1 MKVVEMRQY
10 VAGKVS
16 DPVIQF
22 RTGKKIDNLFGDLKR
37 VLFERW
43 KGLMAQEIIG
53 DKADEETYLVNTGVS
68 SFSTCK
74 NVLTN
79 RPAPGKQDI
88 HHTGRNSCVMGSI
101 DARNQPGP
109 ITFRTGKG
117 DVQTECSYIFTVY
130 PEGYVINTGKTGCNL
145 FGVQHALYL
154 VSIGKKNVKTGNL
167 NGAHIFPSLTAVAQY
182 MERHRDVFRYLVEK
196 YGYEIRVEPACEN
209 FAKDMDAV
217 PEKEKKKIPEIDKL
231 IREINA
237 SDCLESEETEKL
249 KGVAT
254 KKEMK
259 REAIKRLTH
268 LGVMEDVVE
277 SFISEGKIYM
287 SEFGGILYDLD
298 QGAKEAVERTEK
310 QFPCLPYAVIK
321 TVHEVGILYAVLY
334 VSKDKTE
341 WKYQRP
347 DKYGLCHAYV
357 YNADEPDYSEG
368 GEICVQGAHG
378 GLFRT
383 A

>member
-10 VAGKVS
+10 MDGKVS

-22 RTGKKIDNLFGDLKR
+22 RTGKKLDNLFEDLKR
-37 VLFERW
+37 VLSDRW
-43 KGLMAQEIIG
+43 KGLLAKEIIG
-53 DKADEETYLVNTGVS
+53 DKADEGTYLVNTGIS

-74 NVLTN
+74 NVMTN
-79 RPAPGKQDI
+79 RPDPGKQDI
-88 HHTGRNSCVMGSI
+88 QHTGRNSCVMGAI

-109 ITFRTGKG
+109 ITFRTGKEEI
-117 DVQTECSYIFTVY
+117 QTECSYIFTVY

-145 FGVQHALYL
+145 FGIQHALYL
-154 VSIGKKNVKTGNL
+154 ISIGKRNVRTGNL
-167 NGAHIFPSLTAVAQY
+167 NGAHIFPTLIAATQY
-182 MERHRDVFRYLVEK
+182 LERHLDVFRYLVKE
-196 YGYEIRVEPACEN
+196 YGYEISVEPACKN
-209 FAKDMDAV
+209 FAKDMDS
-217 PEKEKKKIPEIDKL
+217 IPDKDKVEMSAMEKL
-231 IREINA
+231 IDEINA
-237 SDCLESEETEKL
+237 SVESENTEVEEQ

-259 REAIKRLTH
+259 REAVKRLTR

-277 SFISEGKIYM
+277 RFISEGKLFM

-298 QGAKEAVERTEK
+298 QGAKEAIERTEK

-321 TVHEVGILYAVLY
+321 TPHEVGNLYSVLY
-334 VSKDKTE
+334 VSKNKTE

-347 DKYGLCHAYV
+347 DKHGLCDAYV
-357 YNADEPDYSEG
+357 YNADEPDYSERG
-368 GEICVQGAHG
+368 DIYVQGANG
-378 GLFRT
+378 GLVRT